1 MKYKVTRIALYGK
14 KRMEDRPVGAVHSV
28 YEHAVNIKLNNE
40 LLCLQPAQ
48 TPMSP
53 VTLLTNIP
61 ENAFRTLPVMTGDM
75 AEVRENMLVIKN
87 KENIEFIWDDSTEY
101 VNLGLSRENKYDIIN
116 VEQFIEQAEEML
128 RNMHT
133 GGMRQAIYE
142 EKTEDLLSC
151 RIVEILKKNRE
162 CLENNRW
169 EACAET
175 LCRFIGLGIGLTP
188 SGDDFLCGVLAGL
201 TLEQRGQKAF
211 ACELRREIMNNLG
224 RTNEISQTFLKCAAA
239 DEYSEAVQMIFKGNT
254 SQALKEMRKIGHSSG
269 MDTLCGIIYASK
281 ILKNIQLA
289 DEEE

>member
-14 KRMEDRPVGAVHSV
+14 NRMEDRPVGAVHSV

-61 ENAFRTLPVMTGDM
+61 ENVFKTLPVKAGDM
-75 AEVRENMLVIKN
+75 AEVRGNMLVIKN

-101 VNLGLSRENKYDIIN
+101 VDLGLSRENKYDIIDM
-116 VEQFIEQAEEML
+116 EQFTEQAEQVL

-142 EKTEDLLSC
+142 EKTADLLNS
-151 RIVEILKKNRE
+151 RIVEILNESRE
-162 CLENNRW
+162 YLENGRW

-175 LCRFIGLGIGLTP
+175 LCKFVGLGIGLTP
-188 SGDDFLCGVLAGL
+188 SGDDFLCGMLAGL
-201 TLEQRGQKAF
+201 TLGHRGQEAF
-211 ACELRREIMNNLG
+211 ARELRKQIMKNLG
-224 RTNEISQTFLKCAAA
+224 RTNEISQTFLRCAVD
-239 DEYSEAVQMIFKGNT
+239 DEYSEAVQMIFRGN
-254 SQALKEMRKIGHSSG
+254 AELGLKEMRKIGHSSG
-269 MDTLCGIIYASK
+269 MDTLCGIIYANK
-281 ILKNIQLA
+281 ILKKI
-289 DEEE
+289 